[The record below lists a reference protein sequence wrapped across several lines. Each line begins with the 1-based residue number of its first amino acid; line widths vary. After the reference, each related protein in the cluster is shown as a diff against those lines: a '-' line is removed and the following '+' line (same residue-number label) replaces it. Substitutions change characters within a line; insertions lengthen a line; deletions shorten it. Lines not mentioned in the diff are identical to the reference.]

1 LKEVAM
7 VSGALLIIPVLVL
20 VSVGVML
27 AVLLDV
33 AFSHRSRRRATQP
46 LPLLVGDDLHAWA
59 VKEGRALTQK
69 SLAGGAGKVDAVV
82 LAQTA
87 TAFAD
92 DVLARTLHLSI
103 PHAAGLN
110 CRDGD
115 GVVPRVTMP
124 EALSIVEELRQRGAK
139 ELTAVRDRARRNLA
153 APAEAETV
161 AALAHCPLRTIAGTC
176 ACALSRPLACSGR
189 CLAGC
194 DQPVGDA
201 GWGGTLGEGLLEGMQ
216 AELRSAGLDAD
227 RYELNEVLARLP
239 DVPDAAT
246 RWQRG
251 EHLLGAASTN

>member
-27 AVLLDV
+27 AVFLDV
-33 AFSHRSRRRATQP
+33 AFAHRSRRKSHQP
-46 LPLLVGDDLHAWA
+46 LPLLVGDELRNWA
-59 VKEGRALTQK
+59 VKEGRTLTQT
-69 SLAGGAGKVDAVV
+69 SLALQAGRVDPVV

-92 DVLARTLHLSI
+92 DVLARTLHLST

-110 CRDGD
+110 CRDGN
-115 GVVPRVTMP
+115 GEVPRVTMP
-124 EALSIVEELRQRGAK
+124 EALSIVEELRQRGTV
-139 ELTAVRDRARRNLA
+139 ELLAVRQRARRNLA
-153 APAEAETV
+153 AEEAVT
-161 AALAHCPLRTIAGTC
+161 ALAHCPLRTIAGTC

-194 DQPVGDA
+194 DQPPGDA
-201 GWGGTLGEGLLEGMQ
+201 GWGRTLGEGLLEGMQ
-216 AELRSAGLDAD
+216 AELRNAGLDSD
-227 RYELNEVLARLP
+227 RYELNKVLAQLP
-239 DVPDAAT
+239 DVPDAAA

-251 EHLLGAASTN
+251 EHLLAAAASH

>member
-1 LKEVAM
+1 M

-27 AVLLDV
+27 AVFLDV
-33 AFSHRSRRRATQP
+33 AFSHTSRRRATQP
-46 LPLLVGDDLHAWA
+46 LPLLVGDELRDWA
-59 VKEGRALTQK
+59 VKEGKALTQK
-69 SLAGGAGKVDAVV
+69 SLAGSAGKVNAVV

-92 DVLARTLHLSI
+92 DVLARTLKLST

-110 CRDGD
+110 CRNGN
-115 GVVPRVTMP
+115 GEVPRVTMP
-124 EALSIVEELRQRGAK
+124 EALSIVEELRQRGVV
-139 ELTAVRDRARRNLA
+139 ELIAVRQRARRNLA
-153 APAEAETV
+153 APVIDAGGATSHV
-161 AALAHCPLRTIAGTC
+161 HCPLRTTDGMC

-194 DQPVGDA
+194 DQPAGDA
-201 GWGGTLGEGLLEGMQ
+201 GWGRTLGEGVQEGMQ
-216 AELRSAGLDAD
+216 AELRNAGLDAD

-239 DVPDAAT
+239 DVPDAAA

-251 EHLLGAASTN
+251 EHLFAAPGTN

>member
-1 LKEVAM
+1 M

-27 AVLLDV
+27 AVFLDV
-33 AFSHRSRRRATQP
+33 AFSQRSRRKAIQP
-46 LPLLVGDDLHAWA
+46 LPLLVGDELRDWA
-59 VKEGRALTQK
+59 VKEGQALTQK
-69 SLAGGAGKVDAVV
+69 SLAGTGKVDAVV

-92 DVLARTLHLSI
+92 DVLARTLHLST

-110 CRDGD
+110 CRDGN
-115 GVVPRVTMP
+115 GEVPRVTMP
-124 EALSIVEELRQRGAK
+124 EALSIVDELRQRGTV
-139 ELTAVRDRARRNLA
+139 ELLAVRQRARRNLA
-153 APAEAETV
+153 AAAEAKAVT
-161 AALAHCPLRTIAGTC
+161 ALAHCPLRTIAGTC

-194 DQPVGDA
+194 DQPAGDA
-201 GWGGTLGEGLLEGMQ
+201 GWGRTLGEGLLAGMQ
-216 AELRSAGLDAD
+216 AELRSTGLDGD

-239 DVPDAAT
+239 DVPDAAA

-251 EHLLGAASTN
+251 EHLLAAAGTH

>member
-1 LKEVAM
+1 M

-27 AVLLDV
+27 AVFLDV
-33 AFSHRSRRRATQP
+33 AFSHRSRRRAIQP
-46 LPLLVGDDLHAWA
+46 LPLLVGNVLHDWA
-59 VKEGRALTQK
+59 VKEGQGLTQK
-69 SLAGGAGKVDAVV
+69 SLAGTGKVDAVV

-92 DVLARTLHLSI
+92 DVLARTLQLST

-110 CRDGD
+110 CRDGN
-115 GVVPRVTMP
+115 GEVPRVTMP
-124 EALSIVEELRQRGAK
+124 EALSIVEELRQRGTV
-139 ELTAVRDRARRNLA
+139 ELIAVRQRARRNLTAPVA
-153 APAEAETV
+153 AAGAET
-161 AALAHCPLRTIAGTC
+161 ALAHCPLRTIAGTC

-194 DQPVGDA
+194 DQPAGDA
-201 GWGGTLGEGLLEGMQ
+201 GWGRTLGEGLLEGMQ
-216 AELRSAGLDAD
+216 AELRNVGLDGD

-251 EHLLGAASTN
+251 ERLLAVAGTN